1 MVVKTKCAGNKVM
14 GLDVG
19 AYNARRY
26 FPRHLSA
33 IELQLDHLRI
43 ECGLSPEFWNGR
55 PEIHDRRL
63 CSWLESKQ
71 FHKASK
77 NSAALIMIAE
87 GENSFKLLPAK
98 FKPASEGANA
108 ARPPIFV
115 SGLRAADS
123 DLRNSGSDLRAS
135 VSAPARSVI
144 SPASTDPVN

>member
-1 MVVKTKCAGNKVM
+1 MVVKTKCAGSKVM

-43 ECGLSPEFWNGR
+43 ECGLSPEFWNGL

-71 FHKASK
+71 FHKESKASIP
-77 NSAALIMIAE
+77 LTMIPD
-87 GENSFKLLPAK
+87 GENSFKLLPHT
-98 FKPASEGANA
+98 FKPTTRNSVVASS
-108 ARPPIFV
+108 R
-115 SGLRAADS
+115 STDT
-123 DLRNSGSDLRAS
+123 DLRTS
-135 VSAPARSVI
+135 VSDPNEKPSRPLPPLQTPAI
-144 SPASTDPVN
+144 KQK

>member
-1 MVVKTKCAGNKVM
+1 MVVKTKCEGNKVT

-19 AYNARRY
+19 AYNVRRY

-43 ECGLSPEFWNGR
+43 ECGLSLDFWSGQ

-77 NSAALIMIAE
+77 GSVPLVMIAD
-87 GENSFKLLPAK
+87 GENSFKLL
-98 FKPASEGANA
+98 
-108 ARPPIFV
+108 
-115 SGLRAADS
+115 
-123 DLRNSGSDLRAS
+123 
-135 VSAPARSVI
+135 APAFEPTSRS
-144 SPASTDPVN
+144 